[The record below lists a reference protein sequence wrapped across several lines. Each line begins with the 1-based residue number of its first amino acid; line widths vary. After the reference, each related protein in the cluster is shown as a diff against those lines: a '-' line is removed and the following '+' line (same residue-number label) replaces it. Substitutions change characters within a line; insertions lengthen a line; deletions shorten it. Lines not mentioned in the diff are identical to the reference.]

1 MFEHPQGAKTQ
12 LISRSVVPGRNNGA
26 PGQRLKR
33 VDFSAISNFFINLIS
48 GKVCNQANND
58 WPILVQKFDTLKIL
72 ASFAH
77 RLR

>member
-1 MFEHPQGAKTQ
+1 MINASSCRRLLYGVALFYKA
-12 LISRSVVPGRNNGA
+12 NN
-26 PGQRLKR
+26 QT
-33 VDFSAISNFFINLIS
+33 
-48 GKVCNQANND
+48 NND

>member
-1 MFEHPQGAKTQ
+1 MINASC
-12 LISRSVVPGRNNGA
+12 L
-26 PGQRLKR
+26 RLLYAVAQFYK
-33 VDFSAISNFFINLIS
+33 A
-48 GKVCNQANND
+48 NQTNND